1 MTRVFKMAAAMVS
14 TNAKV
19 FSVAVMHTNVNST
32 RIEMTC
38 FKPLCFM
45 LLLVSV
51 PYDMIYNFRSV
62 DAD

>member
-14 TNAKV
+14 TYAKV
-19 FSVAVMHTNVNST
+19 SSVALIHKKVNST

-38 FKPLCFM
+38 FKPCCFV

-51 PYDMIYNFRSV
+51 PYDMICNFRAV